1 MRTLVH
7 LSDIH
12 FGRVDYATI
21 DPLITSVHDVKP
33 DLVAI
38 SGDLTQRARTRQFQ
52 EARGFLDSLPQ
63 PQIVVP
69 GNHDVPLYNVF
80 GRFIQPLDKYLR
92 YITDD
97 LEPFY
102 ADAEMAVVGINTARS
117 LTRKY
122 GRINEHQVARVR
134 ERMCPLGNDM
144 TKIIVTH
151 HPFDLPEGFNQREIV
166 GRARMAMKTFA
177 ECGADLL
184 LAGHLHVSHTGHT
197 ATRYKISGHS
207 ALVVQ
212 AGTATSTR
220 GRGES
225 NSFNVIRINHPHIT
239 VERFTWLIDKRVF
252 ALLSTESFQHTS
264 DGWSR
269 IPDQAAKTSEANLT
283 PEQQEKHTAVTLPR
297 E

>member
-12 FGRVDYATI
+12 FGRVDYAI
-21 DPLITSVHDVKP
+21 IEPLITSVHDVKP

-63 PQIVVP
+63 PQLVVP

-80 GRFIQPLDKYLR
+80 DRFFQPLDRYLR

-102 ADAEMAVVGINTARS
+102 VDEEIAVVGINTARS
-117 LTRKY
+117 FTRKY

-134 ERMCPLGNDM
+134 ERMCLLKPEM

-151 HPFDLPEGFNQREIV
+151 HPFDLPEGFSQREIV
-166 GRARMAMKTFA
+166 GRARMAMRTFA

-220 GRGES
+220 GRGEA
-225 NSFNVIRINHPHIT
+225 NSFNVIRIDHPHIT
-239 VERFTWLIDKRVF
+239 VERFTWQTDRRVF
-252 ALLSTESFQHTS
+252 TLFSTESFRHTS
-264 DGWSR
+264 DG
-269 IPDQAAKTSEANLT
+269 
-283 PEQQEKHTAVTLPR
+283 
-297 E
+297 